1 LAQGNS
7 LVTVRVN
14 NQLTQRRVTQDL
26 QNYGIDLLALFN
38 VFHLR
43 TPVEAGV
50 RVAYS
55 SYLQQVVV
63 QPLAFSIR
71 L

>member
-1 LAQGNS
+1 LLSTGRAY
-7 LVTVRVN
+7 
-14 NQLTQRRVTQDL
+14 
-26 QNYGIDLLALFN
+26 QNFRNGGVDIMALFN

-63 QPLAFSIR
+63 QPLAFNVR

>member
-1 LAQGNS
+1 
-7 LVTVRVN
+7 VM
-14 NQLTQRRVTQDL
+14 
-26 QNYGIDLLALFN
+26 ALFN

-55 SYLQQVVV
+55 SSLQQVVV
-63 QPLAFSIR
+63 QPLAFSVR